1 MESPLLAKFATQQQ
15 HSSKQDVQAKKRDFC
30 HLASAQTNKNIYIF
44 SGPIH
49 KFSGNIRRFLWR
61 ALFSQS
67 LPPSSRQQHSS
78 KQDARAKRSDFRTEQ
93 QAFIALRIL
102 YGYSYGLN
110 FVAQSPPR
118 QSPAQSRSSSRKI
131 RVLSDR
137 MNVDKLSLR
146 IQILSEDAF
155 LVSCTCVFTKKRSLS
170 FLDSIDS
177 GGLWEKLQRGPF
189 EIVKK

>member
-1 MESPLLAKFATQQQ
+1 MYCTDGPFTKLATQQ
-15 HSSKQDVQAKKRDFC
+15 
-30 HLASAQTNKNIYIF
+30 HLKARCS
-44 SGPIH
+44 
-49 KFSGNIRRFLWR
+49 
-61 ALFSQS
+61 
-67 LPPSSRQQHSS
+67 
-78 KQDARAKRSDFRTEQ
+78 RAKRSDFRTE

-155 LVSCTCVFTKKRSLS
+155 LVSCTCLFTKKRSLS
-170 FLDSIDS
+170 FLDLIDS
-177 GGLWEKLQRGPF
+177 GGLWEKLQRGSF

>member
-1 MESPLLAKFATQQQ
+1 MESPLLAKLATQ
-15 HSSKQDVQAKKRDFC
+15 
-30 HLASAQTNKNIYIF
+30 
-44 SGPIH
+44 
-49 KFSGNIRRFLWR
+49 
-61 ALFSQS
+61 
-67 LPPSSRQQHSS
+67 QQHSS

-110 FVAQSPPR
+110 FVAQSPPS

-137 MNVDKLSLR
+137 MNVDKLSLW

-155 LVSCTCVFTKKRSLS
+155 LVSCTCVFTKKLPFG

-177 GGLWEKLQRGPF
+177 GGLWEKNQRRPF
-189 EIVKK
+189 DIVKKRDLQNKRLESKKNAKS

>member
-1 MESPLLAKFATQQQ
+1 MESPLLAKLATQ
-15 HSSKQDVQAKKRDFC
+15 
-30 HLASAQTNKNIYIF
+30 
-44 SGPIH
+44 
-49 KFSGNIRRFLWR
+49 
-61 ALFSQS
+61 
-67 LPPSSRQQHSS
+67 QQHSS

-110 FVAQSPPR
+110 FVAQSPPS

-146 IQILSEDAF
+146 IQILFEEAF
-155 LVSCTCVFTKKRSLS
+155 LVLCNCVLTKKRSLG

-177 GGLWEKLQRGPF
+177 GGLRENLQRRPF
-189 EIVKK
+189 ANVKKQISEIKDKILKRMQKASSIQMDNNASLQIDDFQKSFYQRI

>member
-1 MESPLLAKFATQQQ
+1 MESPLLAKLATQ
-15 HSSKQDVQAKKRDFC
+15 
-30 HLASAQTNKNIYIF
+30 
-44 SGPIH
+44 
-49 KFSGNIRRFLWR
+49 
-61 ALFSQS
+61 
-67 LPPSSRQQHSS
+67 QQHSS

-110 FVAQSPPR
+110 FVAQSPPS

-146 IQILSEDAF
+146 IQIRSEEAF
-155 LVSCTCVFTKKRSLS
+155 LFLCTCVFTKKRSLG
-170 FLDSIDS
+170 FLGSIDS
-177 GGLWEKLQRGPF
+177 GGLWEKVHRGPS
-189 EIVKK
+189 EIVKKQISRIKDQILKYKKLTRSRWIRMLHYRLVIFRKSPILSTNLNGNSK

>member
-1 MESPLLAKFATQQQ
+1 MPQALWQYSLSQSPVTFMAPQ
-15 HSSKQDVQAKKRDFC
+15 SKK
-30 HLASAQTNKNIYIF
+30 
-44 SGPIH
+44 
-49 KFSGNIRRFLWR
+49 LWR
-61 ALFSQS
+61 ALFAKLATQ
-67 LPPSSRQQHSS
+67 QQHSS

-110 FVAQSPPR
+110 FVAQSPPS

-137 MNVDKLSLR
+137 MNADKLSLR
-146 IQILSEDAF
+146 IQILSEEAF
-155 LVSCTCVFTKKRSLS
+155 LISCTCVFTKKRSLG

-177 GGLWEKLQRGPF
+177 GGLWEKVQMHRWQMTVNIIL
-189 EIVKK
+189 

>member
-1 MESPLLAKFATQQQ
+1 MESPLLAKLATQ
-15 HSSKQDVQAKKRDFC
+15 
-30 HLASAQTNKNIYIF
+30 
-44 SGPIH
+44 
-49 KFSGNIRRFLWR
+49 
-61 ALFSQS
+61 
-67 LPPSSRQQHSS
+67 QQHSS

-110 FVAQSPPR
+110 FVAQSPPS

-146 IQILSEDAF
+146 IQILSEEGF
-155 LVSCTCVFTKKRSLS
+155 LVSCTCSFHEKLSLG

-177 GGLWEKLQRGPF
+177 GGLWEKVQRGLF
-189 EIVKK
+189 EIVKKCISKIKDQILKRPRKANSIQMDKNGSLQIDDFQKVSYASYHFINEFE